1 MEITTKPK
9 SQFWPQRAK
18 KQQPKTKT
26 VFKGLINERSF
37 VMCLVGKKGSGK
49 SQLCLKLLTTWG
61 GLRGVFDRVV
71 IISPTFKA
79 QFAGLWCAID
89 PHGLEVHEELSELL
103 LETIITEQTS
113 SSDKV
118 LVISADNGDDWRRV
132 APSVTNKLISN
143 SRHLHI
149 SCLFL
154 AQKMTQLPVIVRS
167 NSDVFAVFQANSH
180 LEQTALFNEVSTVDR
195 RAFDRM
201 FNSATEK
208 QYSFL
213 VSSVL
218 EGKLRFFKNFTE
230 EITP

>member
-1 MEITTKPK
+1 
-9 SQFWPQRAK
+9 
-18 KQQPKTKT
+18 
-26 VFKGLINERSF
+26 
-37 VMCLVGKKGSGK
+37 MCLVGKKGSGK
-49 SQLCLKLLTTWG
+49 SKLCLKLLTTWG

-79 QFAGLWCAID
+79 QFASLWSAID
-89 PHGLEVHEELSELL
+89 PHGLEVYEEVNEML
-103 LETIITEQTS
+103 LEAIILHQST
-113 SSDKV
+113 SSDKA
-118 LVISADNGDDWRRV
+118 LIISDDNGEDWRRV

-167 NSDVFAVFQANSH
+167 NADVFAVFQANSH

-195 RAFDRM
+195 RTFDRM
-201 FNSATEK
+201 FQTATEE

-213 VSSVL
+213 VSAVL
-218 EGKLRFFKNFTE
+218 EGKLRFFKNFST